1 MNLFDT
7 GRKNTKID
15 SILSTTNFDD
25 YDAIIGPLYS
35 DEVPKVAN
43 RTSVPVVFPVFSRN
57 QDKFTASRIIKTLP
71 DKEIHQKALMEHILG
86 TYSNENILII
96 GDSTSTSVSNSELIK
111 IRSYNM
117 TLFKK

>member
-43 RTSVPVVFPVFSRN
+43 RTSVPVVFQSFPEPR
-57 QDKFTASRIIKTLP
+57 
-71 DKEIHQKALMEHILG
+71 
-86 TYSNENILII
+86 
-96 GDSTSTSVSNSELIK
+96 
-111 IRSYNM
+111 
-117 TLFKK
+117 